1 MWPSLFFERLNLA
14 NRRFFYGWVIV
25 FVCAITLFVAFGI
38 RLSFAV
44 FFVALL
50 DEYGW
55 ARADTAFIFS
65 TSMIVFTLFST
76 PAGLALDKWGVRRVF
91 GIGAILLAMGLLLS
105 SRVQT
110 LPQLTVAYGVVVGLG
125 ITILGLGPQAS
136 VVARWFVRQRGLA
149 IGLTFA
155 GTGVGS
161 LLLTPMTAVLIANIG
176 WRGAYVTLALLA
188 LLLVPLVVRFLR
200 LSPEQ
205 MNSYPDGE
213 RPSPLYPT
221 EKRQKRDKGWT
232 MAQVVRSPAFWL
244 VMIASLGAIGPLR
257 MLTVHQLAA
266 MADVGIDPVVAAS
279 IVGLTGLV
287 TAVAFI
293 MWGTLSDKI
302 GRRWAYLLGSF
313 CLLTAIFILS
323 QIEGNFGIGWLLF
336 YALMLGLGEGSR
348 SSLLTAVASD
358 LFPGEALGGVNGAV
372 GSGFGAGAAFF
383 PWLAGR
389 IFDQTESY
397 AHAFVIAAFAII
409 LSTMALWIAP
419 IVMNWSQNGRFVN
432 KRNQV

>member
-1 MWPSLFFERLNLA
+1 MSLTKVTKVAFYFERMNLA

-50 DEYGW
+50 EEYGW

-91 GIGAILLAMGLLLS
+91 GVGATLLAIGLLLS

-161 LLLTPMTAVLIANIG
+161 LLLTPITAVLIANIG

-200 LSPEQ
+200 LSPDQ

-221 EKRQKRDKGWT
+221 AKRAKKRYGLDNGPSCPFPCVLVGDDCQFRRDWP
-232 MAQVVRSPAFWL
+232 AYACSPCINWR
-244 VMIASLGAIGPLR
+244 PWQ
-257 MLTVHQLAA
+257 ML
-266 MADVGIDPVVAAS
+266 AS
-279 IVGLTGLV
+279 IL
-287 TAVAFI
+287 
-293 MWGTLSDKI
+293 LSPP
-302 GRRWAYLLGSF
+302 RLWA
-313 CLLTAIFILS
+313 
-323 QIEGNFGIGWLLF
+323 
-336 YALMLGLGEGSR
+336 
-348 SSLLTAVASD
+348 
-358 LFPGEALGGVNGAV
+358 
-372 GSGFGAGAAFF
+372 
-383 PWLAGR
+383 
-389 IFDQTESY
+389 
-397 AHAFVIAAFAII
+397 
-409 LSTMALWIAP
+409 
-419 IVMNWSQNGRFVN
+419 
-432 KRNQV
+432 

>member
-1 MWPSLFFERLNLA
+1 MAFSFWVIALRE
-14 NRRFFYGWVIV
+14 RRFFYGWVIV
-25 FVCAITLFVAFGI
+25 AICATTLFVAFGV

-91 GIGAILLAMGLLLS
+91 GVGAILLAAGLSLS

-136 VVARWFVRQRGLA
+136 VVARWFVRRRGLA

-155 GTGVGS
+155 GTGIGS
-161 LLLTPMTAVLIANIG
+161 LLLTPTTAVLIANVG
-176 WRGAYVTLALLA
+176 WRGAYLILAVLA
-188 LLLVPLVVRFLR
+188 LLLVPLIVYFLR
-200 LSPEQ
+200 LSPQQ
-205 MNSYPDGE
+205 MDTYPDGE
-213 RPSPLYPT
+213 RPSPLYPHPD
-221 EKRQKRDKGWT
+221 EVKISKQSGWT
-232 MAQVVRSPAFWL
+232 MTQVVRSPAFWL
-244 VMIASLGAIGPLR
+244 VMIASLGSVGPLR
-257 MLTVHQLAA
+257 LLTVHQLAA
-266 MADVGIDPVVAAS
+266 MADAGIDSIVAAS

-287 TAVAFI
+287 TAVAFV
-293 MWGTLSDKI
+293 MWGSLSDKI
-302 GRRWAYLLGSF
+302 GRRLAYLLGSL
-313 CLLTAIFILS
+313 CLLVAILILNRLTGGS
-323 QIEGNFGIGWLLF
+323 RMAWLLF

-348 SSLLTAVASD
+348 SSLITAVASD

-397 AHAFVIAAFAII
+397 AVAFYVAMVAIV
-409 LSTMALWIAP
+409 LSSLALWLAP
-419 IVMNWSQNGRFVN
+419 IVLHWRS
-432 KRNQV
+432 KK

>member
-1 MWPSLFFERLNLA
+1 MVAFSFWVMGLTE
-14 NRRFFYGWVIV
+14 RRFFYGWVIV
-25 FVCAITLFVAFGI
+25 AVCATTLFVAFGV

-91 GIGAILLAMGLLLS
+91 VVGAILLAAGLLLS

-136 VVARWFVRQRGLA
+136 VVARWFVRRRGLA

-161 LLLTPMTAVLIANIG
+161 LLLTPTTAVLIANVG
-176 WRGAYVTLALLA
+176 WRGAYVVLAVLA
-188 LLLVPLVVRFLR
+188 LLLVPLIVYFLR
-200 LSPEQ
+200 LSPQQ
-205 MNSYPDGE
+205 MDTFPDGE
-213 RPSPLYPT
+213 RPSPLYPHST
-221 EKRQKRDKGWT
+221 EIKVPKQTGWT

-244 VMIASLGAIGPLR
+244 VMIASLGSVGPLR
-257 MLTVHQLAA
+257 LLTVHQLAA
-266 MADVGIDPVVAAS
+266 MADVGIDPIVAAS

-287 TAVAFI
+287 TAVAFV
-293 MWGTLSDKI
+293 MWGSLSDKI
-302 GRRWAYLLGSF
+302 GRRLAYLLGSL
-313 CLLTAIFILS
+313 CLLVAILILS
-323 QIEGNFGIGWLLF
+323 RLTGRSSMAWLLF

-348 SSLLTAVASD
+348 SSLITAVASD

-389 IFDQTESY
+389 IFDQSESY
-397 AHAFVIAAFAII
+397 AVAFYVAMVAIA
-409 LSTMALWIAP
+409 LSSLALWLAP
-419 IVMNWSQNGRFVN
+419 IVVRWRN
-432 KRNQV
+432 KK

>member
-1 MWPSLFFERLNLA
+1 
-14 NRRFFYGWVIV
+14 
-25 FVCAITLFVAFGI
+25 
-38 RLSFAV
+38 
-44 FFVALL
+44 
-50 DEYGW
+50 
-55 ARADTAFIFS
+55 
-65 TSMIVFTLFST
+65 
-76 PAGLALDKWGVRRVF
+76 
-91 GIGAILLAMGLLLS
+91 
-105 SRVQT
+105 
-110 LPQLTVAYGVVVGLG
+110 
-125 ITILGLGPQAS
+125 
-136 VVARWFVRQRGLA
+136 
-149 IGLTFA
+149 
-155 GTGVGS
+155 
-161 LLLTPMTAVLIANIG
+161 
-176 WRGAYVTLALLA
+176 
-188 LLLVPLVVRFLR
+188 
-200 LSPEQ
+200 
-205 MNSYPDGE
+205 
-213 RPSPLYPT
+213 
-221 EKRQKRDKGWT
+221 
-232 MAQVVRSPAFWL
+232 
-244 VMIASLGAIGPLR
+244 
-257 MLTVHQLAA
+257 

-313 CLLTAIFILS
+313 CLLTAIFILN

-389 IFDQTESY
+389 IFDQTASY

-409 LSTMALWIAP
+409 LSTIALWIAP

>member
-1 MWPSLFFERLNLA
+1 MA

-50 DEYGW
+50 EEYGW
-55 ARADTAFIFS
+55 SRADTAFIFS

-91 GIGAILLAMGLLLS
+91 GVGAILLAVGLLLS

-110 LPQLTVAYGVVVGLG
+110 LLQLTVAYGVVVGLA

-161 LLLTPMTAVLIANIG
+161 LLLTPITAVLISNIG
-176 WRGAYVTLALLA
+176 WRGAYVALAVLA
-188 LLLVPLVVRFLR
+188 LLLVPLIVRFLR

-205 MNSYPDGE
+205 MNTYPDGE
-213 RPSPLYPT
+213 RPSPHYPT
-221 EKRQKRDKGWT
+221 EKRQSIETGWT
-232 MAQVVRSPAFWL
+232 MTQVIRTPAFWL

-257 MLTVHQLAA
+257 MLTVHQLAV
-266 MADVGIDPVVAAS
+266 MADAGIDAVVAAS
-279 IVGLTGLV
+279 IVGLSGLV

-302 GRRWAYLLGSF
+302 GRRWAYLWGSI
-313 CLLTAIFILS
+313 CLLIAIFTLNR
-323 QIEGNFGIGWLLF
+323 IEGNSALGWLLF

-348 SSLLTAVASD
+348 SSLVTAVASD
-358 LFPGEALGGVNGAV
+358 LFPGQALGGVNGAV
-372 GSGFGAGAAFF
+372 GSGFGAGAALF
-383 PWLAGR
+383 PWLAGA
-389 IFDQTESY
+389 IFDQSASY
-397 AHAFVIAAFAII
+397 ANAFAIAAFAII
-409 LSTMALWIAP
+409 VSTIALWLAP
-419 IVMNWSQNGRFVN
+419 IVVNWPKKDKDRPDVFVN
-432 KRNQV
+432 DYEM